1 MRAGGGVRPTT
12 RQRGVAIIGATGSIG
27 TQALDVIA
35 RHGEHLRVVALAAGN
50 RWREAAA
57 AAVATGAQALA
68 LAEPAAA
75 AEARA
80 QLAGSGIQVL
90 SGADGVD
97 AVAAWADADV
107 TLVAATGLAGLRP
120 VLTAVATGRDVAL
133 ANKESLVAGGALV
146 TAAARR
152 SGARLLPV
160 DGEHCGLFQ
169 CLHGRDA
176 AGVSRLWLTASG
188 GPFRTFGARRL
199 RGVTPQQALCHP
211 TWRMGPR
218 ITIDCATLINKG
230 FEVIEASWL
239 FGVATPAVRVVVH
252 PQSVVHA
259 LVEFVDGSCIAQCSH
274 PDMRLPIAFALGYP
288 ERWAQTAVPAL
299 DLAALGRLTFEPPD
313 LRRFPCLALAYQA
326 AELGGLAPARLN
338 AADEVAV
345 ARFLRGEIG
354 FADIPR
360 LLTDV
365 VNRLGATGGAGLE
378 GILEADAQ
386 ARAEARAWRPRR
398 GGVAVARGKA
408 VGS

>member
-1 MRAGGGVRPTT
+1 M
-12 RQRGVAIIGATGSIG
+12 
-27 TQALDVIA
+27 IA
-35 RHGEHLRVVALAAGN
+35 RNGGRLRVAALAAGS
-50 RWREAAA
+50 RWREAAD
-57 AAVATGAQALA
+57 AAVATGAEALA
-68 LAEPAAA
+68 LADPAAA
-75 AEARA
+75 GKARTR
-80 QLAGSGIQVL
+80 LAGSGIQVL
-90 SGADGVD
+90 SGPEGVD
-97 AVAAWADADV
+97 AAAAWAGADV

-120 VLTAVATGRDVAL
+120 VLAAAATGRDIAL

-146 TAAARR
+146 TAAARH

-176 AGVSRLWLTASG
+176 GGVAHLWLTASG

-199 RGVTPQQALCHP
+199 RAVTPQQALCHP

-218 ITIDCATLINKG
+218 ITVDCATLLNKG
-230 FEVIEASWL
+230 LEVIEASWL

-259 LVEFVDGSCIAQCSH
+259 LVEFVDGSCVAQCSL

-288 ERWAQTAVPAL
+288 ERWAQTAVPTL

-313 LRRFPCLALAYQA
+313 LRRFPCLGLAYHA

-345 ARFLRGEIG
+345 GRFLSGDIG

-360 LLTDV
+360 LLTHV
-365 VNRLGATGGAGLE
+365 VERLGAQGGDGLG
-378 GILEADAQ
+378 GILDADAQ
-386 ARAEARAWRPRR
+386 ARAAARAWQPRR
-398 GGVAVARGKA
+398 TGVAAGRGKA